1 MVSHIPML
9 EKCRS
14 TEKPLQV
21 DVPGVL
27 YFWRYFVVLGLKVGN
42 SEQICR
48 NKRCF
53 ERLSTIVEAAWG
65 NSKQGL
71 SRKYTEFCSV
81 HTSLSRQQ
89 QKTVWSSVVI
99 EQETREHRPMRF
111 RLRVELRC
119 LRKTFLQE
127 CRDTVPRAINIWRP
141 RLDSETCW
149 IFFPLSHQMASTQLA
164 KMVPQMTP
172 SPPFLSLGTEVRG
185 TKTNFQHFPIN
196 ALPWPLSWRTQ
207 SSFFYTVLSRSLL
220 CAILLVLQ
228 PFSPLWGYVSSLP
241 GMTSIS
247 SLPIQGHHHPH
258 GLPLA
263 LWAQFS
269 KLPFSFPGSPRVQ
282 DPNF

>member
-53 ERLSTIVEAAWG
+53 KRLSTIVEAAWG

-81 HTSLSRQQ
+81 HASLSRQQ
-89 QKTVWSSVVI
+89 QETVWSSAVI
-99 EQETREHRPMRF
+99 KQETREHRPVRF
-111 RLRVELRC
+111 RLGAEPRC

-127 CRDTVPRAINIWRP
+127 CRDRQ
-141 RLDSETCW
+141 SQE
-149 IFFPLSHQMASTQLA
+149 LSTFEGPDL
-164 KMVPQMTP
+164 
-172 SPPFLSLGTEVRG
+172 
-185 TKTNFQHFPIN
+185 
-196 ALPWPLSWRTQ
+196 
-207 SSFFYTVLSRSLL
+207 
-220 CAILLVLQ
+220 ILRHVGF
-228 PFSPLWGYVSSLP
+228 FSPLPSNGIN
-241 GMTSIS
+241 TIS
-247 SLPIQGHHHPH
+247 KDSP
-258 GLPLA
+258 
-263 LWAQFS
+263 S
-269 KLPFSFPGSPRVQ
+269 NDSFPPIFVFGNWSQRHK
-282 DPNF
+282 D

>member
-81 HTSLSRQQ
+81 HASLSRQQ

-99 EQETREHRPMRF
+99 EQETREHWPMRF
-111 RLRVELRC
+111 RLGAEPRC

-127 CRDTVPRAINIWRP
+127 CRDRQSQELSTFEGPDLILRHVGF
-141 RLDSETCW
+141 
-149 IFFPLSHQMASTQLA
+149 FFPLSHQMASTQLA
-164 KMVPQMTP
+164 KIVPQMTP
-172 SPPFLSLGTEVRG
+172 SPPHFCLWELKSEAQRLTFSI
-185 TKTNFQHFPIN
+185 FQ
-196 ALPWPLSWRTQ
+196 
-207 SSFFYTVLSRSLL
+207 
-220 CAILLVLQ
+220 
-228 PFSPLWGYVSSLP
+228 
-241 GMTSIS
+241 
-247 SLPIQGHHHPH
+247 
-258 GLPLA
+258 
-263 LWAQFS
+263 
-269 KLPFSFPGSPRVQ
+269 
-282 DPNF
+282 